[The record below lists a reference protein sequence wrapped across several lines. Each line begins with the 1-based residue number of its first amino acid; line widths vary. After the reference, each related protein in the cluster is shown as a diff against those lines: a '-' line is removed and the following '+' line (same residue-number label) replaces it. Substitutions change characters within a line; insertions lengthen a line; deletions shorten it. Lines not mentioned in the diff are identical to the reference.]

1 VAPSCGDLR
10 RQQPTYYYDG
20 ASLGTQA
27 VSLNTV
33 VNSAGLVLGSSVGG
47 GVDRSLI
54 EAALVR
60 EPTALAPSHVL
71 THFNAR

>member
-1 VAPSCGDLR
+1 VATFDGSNL
-10 RQQPTYYYDG
+10 TYYYDG

-47 GVDRSLI
+47 GFTYQGSLD
-54 EAALVR
+54 EAAVYT
-60 EPTALAPSHVL
+60 TALAPSHVL